1 MSPASPQLRG
11 LLETSRALRSSP
23 DVPTML
29 DAVAATVARTLGFGT
44 VVINLYRPAWDD
56 YKVVVVHGS
65 ELAHDVLTGTSS
77 SSAVWASLMQERF
90 RCAGAFFVPTGT
102 FDWLLVDEITYVPD
116 IDPVEAP
123 DAWQQEDALFVPLY
137 ASDGEIQGIM
147 SVDEPRTGLRPCA
160 EELETLVAVT
170 AQAALAIESAQHA
183 DEASR
188 RRSAAEHLLRVSAAL
203 TNERRVD
210 HLLDDVC
217 RGVSDALDFDRVV
230 FFLHDSARG
239 CLTPA
244 ASSGWGRDE
253 ITALPDIEPRELSR
267 LLRPELEEHG
277 CVLLERHSAETL
289 TGARLHHLHTSATNG
304 RGPRAWN
311 G

>member
-1 MSPASPQLRG
+1 MSLASPQLRG

-102 FDWLLVDEITYVPD
+102 FDWLSVDEITYVPD

-123 DAWQQEDALFVPLY
+123 DAWQPEDALFVPLY
-137 ASDGEIQGIM
+137 ASDGEIQGFM
-147 SVDEPRTGLRPCA
+147 SVYEPRLFIIPR
-160 EELETLVAVT
+160 
-170 AQAALAIESAQHA
+170 
-183 DEASR
+183 
-188 RRSAAEHLLRVSAAL
+188 AAE
-203 TNERRVD
+203 
-210 HLLDDVC
+210 
-217 RGVSDALDFDRVV
+217 
-230 FFLHDSARG
+230 
-239 CLTPA
+239 
-244 ASSGWGRDE
+244 
-253 ITALPDIEPRELSR
+253 
-267 LLRPELEEHG
+267 
-277 CVLLERHSAETL
+277 
-289 TGARLHHLHTSATNG
+289 
-304 RGPRAWN
+304 
-311 G
+311 